1 MVGRRSKRA
10 CPTLLE
16 EAMALPVAVLGAV
29 SASTGAREN
38 NGMTMPATDDPDS
51 LRDAGL
57 LDELLVAI
65 QGGDV
70 ARRDELLG
78 QSPWMCEL
86 VGCLS
91 ALDRLVPAPIAS
103 EFALTREFTPTS
115 ETPSPTITPR
125 PMPGSGFFGKY
136 ELLGEVGRGGMGVV
150 YKARERDLNRV
161 VALKMILA
169 SEWASVE
176 EIRRFQAEAR
186 ATARLRHR
194 NIVAIHEIGE
204 ESGRHFFAMDFVEGE
219 SLSAIVARGPLVP
232 EQAARW
238 MVSIAEAVHH
248 LHEQG
253 IVHRDLKP
261 SNVLIDSAGEP
272 VVMDFGLAKV
282 FDSENG
288 ATRSGAIL
296 GTPSYMSPEQAAG
309 RNSLISAQSDVYSL
323 GAMLYEM
330 LSGRPPFR
338 EATPLDTLVQV
349 IEGEPTLLRQ
359 LRSTIPRELELIC
372 FRCLE
377 KNPARRYASAANLA
391 ADLTHSLKGEPIEA
405 HRGGWSH
412 AVVRWVRRQPSLA
425 VHLAALSCALVVVQM
440 QYWFPETAAETDPV
454 VHSLVM
460 FVLGAWWLASILW
473 QQMLSEDRRANV
485 SRVGTILTDVTLFT
499 VALACSGW
507 TNGTLLVVYPLLI
520 AASGLW
526 FRVPLVWLMTLAC
539 EMAFAALMVLQP
551 AMRDPWH
558 HALLVA
564 VVLVMTGAATAFQ
577 VNRVRALSRC
587 YERRGI

>member
-1 MVGRRSKRA
+1 MFPSDLSDADVLR
-10 CPTLLE
+10 
-16 EAMALPVAVLGAV
+16 EAA
-29 SASTGAREN
+29 
-38 NGMTMPATDDPDS
+38 
-51 LRDAGL
+51 L
-57 LDELLVAI
+57 LDELLGAI
-65 QGGDV
+65 QRGDV
-70 ARRDELLG
+70 ARRDALLG
-78 QSPWMCEL
+78 QCPWMCEL

-91 ALDRLVPAPIAS
+91 ALDRLVPAPVAS

-115 ETPSPTITPR
+115 EAPSPSITPR
-125 PMPGSGFFGKY
+125 PMPGSGCFGKY

-150 YKARERDLNRV
+150 YKARERGLNRI

-169 SEWASVE
+169 SEWASAE
-176 EIRRFQAEAR
+176 EVRRFQAEAR

-219 SLSAIVARGPLVP
+219 SLSAIVARGPLAP

-238 MVSIAEAVHH
+238 MASIAEAVHH

-261 SNVLIDSAGEP
+261 SNVVIDTAGEP

-282 FDSENG
+282 FDSEHG

-309 RNSLISAQSDVYSL
+309 RNSLISARSDVYSL

-377 KNPARRYASAANLA
+377 KNPARRYASAQDLA
-391 ADLTHSLKGEPIEA
+391 ADLTRFLKGEPIEA

-425 VHLAALSCALVVVQM
+425 VHLAALSCALVVVQAR
-440 QYWFPETAAETDPV
+440 YWFSETATTPDPI

-460 FVLGAWWLASILW
+460 FVLGVWWLASILW
-473 QQMLSEDRRANV
+473 QQLLSEDRRASV
-485 SRVGTILTDVTLFT
+485 SRIGTILTDVTLFT
-499 VALACSGW
+499 AALAFSGW
-507 TNGTLLVVYPLLI
+507 TNGTLLVVYPLLV

-539 EMAFAALMVLQP
+539 EVAFAALLILQP
-551 AMRDPWH
+551 ALRDPWH

>member
-1 MVGRRSKRA
+1 
-10 CPTLLE
+10 
-16 EAMALPVAVLGAV
+16 
-29 SASTGAREN
+29 
-38 NGMTMPATDDPDS
+38 MPIEDDQES
-51 LRDAGL
+51 LREAGL
-57 LDELLVAI
+57 LDELLMAI
-65 QGGDV
+65 QCGDV
-70 ARRDELLG
+70 ARREVLLG
-78 QSPWMCEL
+78 QAPWMREL

-91 ALDRLVPAPIAS
+91 ALDRLVPASKEAELEPDGLCETGTFIPNDGLA
-103 EFALTREFTPTS
+103 PTVLGS
-115 ETPSPTITPR
+115 DSPLSAITPR
-125 PMPGSGFFGKY
+125 PMSGAKLFGKY
-136 ELLGEVGRGGMGVV
+136 ELLGEVGRGGMGIV
-150 YKARERDLNRV
+150 YKARQRDLNRI

-169 SEWASVE
+169 SEWASAE
-176 EIRRFQAEAR
+176 EVRRFQAEAR

-219 SLSAIVARGPLVP
+219 SLSAIVGRGPLAP

-238 MVSIAEAVHH
+238 MVSIAQAVHH

-261 SNVLIDSAGEP
+261 SNVVIDAAGEP
-272 VVMDFGLAKV
+272 IVMDFGLAKV
-282 FDSENG
+282 FDSEHA

-309 RNSLISAQSDVYSL
+309 RNSLISARSDVYSL

-377 KNPARRYASAANLA
+377 KNPARRYASAAELA
-391 ADLTHSLKGEPIEA
+391 ADLTRFLKGESIEA

-412 AVVRWVRRQPSLA
+412 AIQRGVRRQPSLA
-425 VHLAALSCALVVVQM
+425 VHLAAISCALVVVQAR
-440 QYWFPETAAETDPV
+440 YWLVETDAV
-454 VHSLVM
+454 VHTLVM
-460 FVLGAWWLASILW
+460 FLLGVWWLASVVW
-473 QQMLSEDRRANV
+473 QQLLNHGRHATV
-485 SRVGTILTDVTLFT
+485 SRVGTILADVTLLT
-499 VALACSGW
+499 AALVVSGW
-507 TNGTLLVVYPLLI
+507 TNGTLLVVYPLLVV
-520 AASGLW
+520 ASGLW

-539 EMAFAALMVLQP
+539 EVAFAALLILQP
-551 AMRDPWH
+551 ALRDPWH

-564 VVLVMTGAATAFQ
+564 VVLLMTGAATAFQ

>member
-1 MVGRRSKRA
+1 MFPSDLSDADSQR
-10 CPTLLE
+10 
-16 EAMALPVAVLGAV
+16 EAA
-29 SASTGAREN
+29 
-38 NGMTMPATDDPDS
+38 
-51 LRDAGL
+51 L
-57 LDELLVAI
+57 LDELLGAI
-65 QGGDV
+65 QTGDD
-70 ARRDELLG
+70 ARRDELLA
-78 QSPWMCEL
+78 QCPWMCEL

-115 ETPSPTITPR
+115 ETPSSAITPR

-150 YKARERDLNRV
+150 YKARERGLNRV

-169 SEWASVE
+169 SEWASAE
-176 EIRRFQAEAR
+176 EVRRFQAEAR

-219 SLSAIVARGPLVP
+219 SLSAILVARGPLVS

-238 MVSIAEAVHH
+238 MVAIAEAVHH

-261 SNVLIDSAGEP
+261 SNVVIDSAGEP

-282 FDSENG
+282 FDSEHG

-309 RNSLISAQSDVYSL
+309 RNSLISARSDVYGL

-377 KNPARRYASAANLA
+377 KNPARRYASARDLA
-391 ADLTHSLKGEPIEA
+391 ADLTRFLQGEPIEA

-440 QYWFPETAAETDPV
+440 RYWFPETADATDSV

-460 FVLGAWWLASILW
+460 FVLGTWWLASILW
-473 QQMLSEDRRANV
+473 QQLLSDDRRANA
-485 SRVGTILTDVTLFT
+485 SRVGTIITDVTLFT
-499 VALACSGW
+499 AALACSGW

-526 FRVPLVWLMTLAC
+526 FRVPLVWFMTLAC
-539 EMAFAALMVLQP
+539 EVAFGALLIVQP
-551 AMRDPWH
+551 ALRDPWH

>member
-1 MVGRRSKRA
+1 
-10 CPTLLE
+10 
-16 EAMALPVAVLGAV
+16 
-29 SASTGAREN
+29 
-38 NGMTMPATDDPDS
+38 MTMPVDDDPDS

-65 QGGDV
+65 QRGDV
-70 ARRDELLG
+70 ARRDALLR
-78 QSPWMCEL
+78 QCPWLCEL

-103 EFALTREFTPTS
+103 ELALTREFAPAS

-125 PMPGSGFFGKY
+125 RMAGSELFGKY
-136 ELLGEVGRGGMGVV
+136 ELLGEIGRGGMGVV

-238 MVSIAEAVHH
+238 MVLIAEAVHH

-261 SNVLIDSAGEP
+261 SNVVIDSAGEP

-282 FDSENG
+282 FDSEHG

-309 RNSLISAQSDVYSL
+309 RNSLISARSDVYSL

-377 KNPARRYASAANLA
+377 KNPARRYASAADLA
-391 ADLTHSLKGEPIEA
+391 ADLTHFLKGEPIEA

-425 VHLAALSCALVVVQM
+425 VHLAALSCALVVVQLR
-440 QYWFPETAAETDPV
+440 YWFPETAAETDPV

-460 FVLGAWWLASILW
+460 FVLDAWWLASILW

-499 VALACSGW
+499 ASLAGSGW

-526 FRVPLVWLMTLAC
+526 FRVPLVWVMTFAC
-539 EMAFAALMVLQP
+539 EVAFAALLFVQP
-551 AMRDPWH
+551 ALRDPWH

-587 YERRGI
+587 YERRSI

>member
-1 MVGRRSKRA
+1 
-10 CPTLLE
+10 
-16 EAMALPVAVLGAV
+16 
-29 SASTGAREN
+29 
-38 NGMTMPATDDPDS
+38 MTMPVDDDPDS

-65 QGGDV
+65 QCGDI
-70 ARRDELLG
+70 ARRDALLG
-78 QSPWMCEL
+78 QCPWMREL

-91 ALDRLVPAPIAS
+91 ALDRLAPAPIAS
-103 EFALTREFTPTS
+103 ELALTREFTPTS
-115 ETPSPTITPR
+115 ESPSAITSR
-125 PMPGSGFFGKY
+125 PMPGSGCFGKY
-136 ELLGEVGRGGMGVV
+136 ELLSEVGRGGMGVV
-150 YKARERDLNRV
+150 YKARERGLNRV

-219 SLSAIVARGPLVP
+219 SLSEMLKRGPLAT

-282 FDSENG
+282 FDSEHG

-309 RNSLISAQSDVYSL
+309 RNSMISARSDVYGL
-323 GAMLYEM
+323 GAMLYEL

-359 LRSTIPRELELIC
+359 LNNTIPRELELIC

-377 KNPARRYASAANLA
+377 KNPARRYVSAQDLA
-391 ADLTHSLKGEPIEA
+391 TDLTRFLKGESIEA

-412 AVVRWVRRQPSLA
+412 AVVRWGRRQPSLA
-425 VHLAALSCALVVVQM
+425 VHLVALSCALVVVQLR
-440 QYWFPETAAETDPV
+440 YWFPEAESATDLI

-460 FVLGAWWLASILW
+460 FVLGVWWLASILW
-473 QQMLSEDRRANV
+473 QQLLGDDRRANV
-485 SRVGTILTDVTLFT
+485 SRMGTIFTDVTLFT
-499 VALACSGW
+499 VALAGSGW

-526 FRVPLVWLMTLAC
+526 FRVTLVWWMTLAC
-539 EMAFAALMVLQP
+539 EVAFAALMLAQP
-551 AMRDPWH
+551 ALRDPWH
-558 HALLVA
+558 HALLVV

>member
-1 MVGRRSKRA
+1 MF
-10 CPTLLE
+10 PTDQSDADALR
-16 EAMALPVAVLGAV
+16 EAA
-29 SASTGAREN
+29 
-38 NGMTMPATDDPDS
+38 
-51 LRDAGL
+51 L
-57 LDELLVAI
+57 LDELLEAI
-65 QGGDV
+65 QRGDV
-70 ARRDELLG
+70 ARRDALLG
-78 QSPWMCEL
+78 QCPWMGEL

-91 ALDRLVPAPIAS
+91 ALDRLVPALMVGEQVHDRSTPHPRPLSPQGRGEGSEAAS
-103 EFALTREFTPTS
+103 S
-115 ETPSPTITPR
+115 SITPR

-136 ELLGEVGRGGMGVV
+136 ELLSEVGRGGMGVV
-150 YKARERDLNRV
+150 YKARERGLNRV

-176 EIRRFQAEAR
+176 EVRRFQSEAR

-219 SLSAIVARGPLVP
+219 SLSAIIVARGPLAP

-261 SNVLIDSAGEP
+261 SNVVIDSAGEP

-282 FDSENG
+282 FDSEHG

-309 RNSLISAQSDVYSL
+309 RNSLISARSDVYGL

-359 LRSTIPRELELIC
+359 LRSTIPRELELVC

-377 KNPARRYASAANLA
+377 KNPARRYASARDLA
-391 ADLTHSLKGEPIEA
+391 TDLVRFLRGEPIEA

-425 VHLAALSCALVVVQM
+425 VHLAALSCALVVVQLR
-440 QYWFPETAAETDPV
+440 YWFPEAESVTDPV

-460 FVLGAWWLASILW
+460 FVLGVWWLASILW
-473 QQMLSEDRRANV
+473 QQLLSDDRRANV
-485 SRVGTILTDVTLFT
+485 SRIGTIFTDVTLFT
-499 VALACSGW
+499 AALAGSGW
-507 TNGTLLVVYPLLI
+507 TNGTLLVVYPLLV

-526 FRVPLVWLMTLAC
+526 FRVHLVWVMTLAC
-539 EMAFAALMVLQP
+539 EVAFAALLVVQP
-551 AMRDPWH
+551 ALRDPWH

-564 VVLVMTGAATAFQ
+564 VVLVMTGATTAFQ

>member
-1 MVGRRSKRA
+1 MSV
-10 CPTLLE
+10 E
-16 EAMALPVAVLGAV
+16 
-29 SASTGAREN
+29 
-38 NGMTMPATDDPDS
+38 DDQES
-51 LRDAGL
+51 LREAGL
-57 LDELLVAI
+57 LDELLTAI
-65 QGGDV
+65 QCGDV
-70 ARRDELLG
+70 ARREALLG
-78 QSPWMCEL
+78 QAPWMREL

-91 ALDRLVPAPIAS
+91 VLDRLVPAPAGD
-103 EFALTREFTPTS
+103 EVGPVGLECD
-115 ETPSPTITPR
+115 SPLSSITPR
-125 PMPGSGFFGKY
+125 PLSGSKVFGKY
-136 ELLGEVGRGGMGVV
+136 ELLGEIGRGGMGIV
-150 YKARERDLNRV
+150 YKARQRDLNRV

-169 SEWASVE
+169 SEWASAE
-176 EIRRFQAEAR
+176 EVRRFQAEAR

-219 SLSAIVARGPLVP
+219 SLSAIVGRGPLAP

-238 MVSIAEAVHH
+238 MVSIAQAVHH

-261 SNVLIDSAGEP
+261 SNVVIDAAGEP
-272 VVMDFGLAKV
+272 IVMDFGLAKV
-282 FDSENG
+282 FDSEHA

-309 RNSLISAQSDVYSL
+309 RNSLISARSDVYSL

-377 KNPARRYASAANLA
+377 KNPARRYASAQDLA
-391 ADLTHSLKGEPIEA
+391 ADLTRFLKGEPIEA

-425 VHLAALSCALVVVQM
+425 VHLAALSCALVVVQAR
-440 QYWFPETAAETDPV
+440 YWFSETATTPDPI

-460 FVLGAWWLASILW
+460 FVLGVWWLASILW
-473 QQMLSEDRRANV
+473 QQLLSDARRTNV
-485 SRVGTILTDVTLFT
+485 SRIGTIFTDVTLFT
-499 VALACSGW
+499 AALACSGW
-507 TNGTLLVVYPLLI
+507 TNGTLLVVYPLLV

-539 EMAFAALMVLQP
+539 EVAFAALLILQP
-551 AMRDPWH
+551 ALRDPWH